1 MMRAPLALLVAAT
14 GGRMAEWAPVIIL
27 YHSAGKI
34 TKRGMN
40 VPDPVCDLALS
51 QQHAIRSL
59 TRPQAGA
66 LQS

>member
-1 MMRAPLALLVAAT
+1 
-14 GGRMAEWAPVIIL
+14 MAEWAPVIIL

>member
-1 MMRAPLALLVAAT
+1 MMRAPLALLVAVT
-14 GGRMAEWAPVIIL
+14 GGRMAEWDPVIIL
-27 YHSAGKI
+27 YHSPVRSP
-34 TKRGMN
+34 KRGKT

-51 QQHAIRSL
+51 QQHASRSL